1 MFNSATQNK
10 CFSSLLNQWMNYT
23 NFKTRI
29 QKYENSQ
36 GPTFRTIS
44 TGTWLFSRRTTENFW
59 HSATRARSKKRTG
72 CRSMYSA
79 HWRLL
84 SRQLFSVAPKAPWF
98 RKVMPSSRSNAVP
111 IKALISWTLGTYI
124 GTFNGTSFS
133 CAGNLSSCS
142 IYLASPIR
150 KGWYQPFLGLV
161 STLTSYLGWCW
172 AYDKWQN
179 KPKISA
185 KTGTSSKKCFRA
197 SAPKW
202 PLGPSLATLGD
213 NHIITS
219 GKIRPFLTSNSYIF
233 SPWRPTDFEDL
244 ESLPLSLTSNLQ
256 SPQQVLKTQ
265 RTTSGASRRSQP
277 QAARIVRRQWEGPF
291 QLSSDQNPLRVID
304 PLSIFS
310 NNLCL
315 GYLLLLPS
323 AHATWPPQA
332 SWNFSQPCLTGT
344 LYCPVGCLQHQ
355 LMQRI
360 AIQWNGYWYIT
371 RFLDPN
377 KGPQM

>member
-1 MFNSATQNK
+1 MFDSATQNK

-150 KGWYQPFLGLV
+150 KGWYQPLPVIWGGV
-161 STLTSYLGWCW
+161 GRMTN
-172 AYDKWQN
+172 DKTN
-179 KPKISA
+179 PKFQQ
-185 KTGTSSKKCFRA
+185 KQ
-197 SAPKW
+197 AP
-202 PLGPSLATLGD
+202 PARNAFALL
-213 NHIITS
+213 
-219 GKIRPFLTSNSYIF
+219 
-233 SPWRPTDFEDL
+233 
-244 ESLPLSLTSNLQ
+244 
-256 SPQQVLKTQ
+256 
-265 RTTSGASRRSQP
+265 RRSGHLDLHWQH
-277 QAARIVRRQWEGPF
+277 
-291 QLSSDQNPLRVID
+291 
-304 PLSIFS
+304 
-310 NNLCL
+310 L
-315 GYLLLLPS
+315 GTIIS
-323 AHATWPPQA
+323 
-332 SWNFSQPCLTGT
+332 
-344 LYCPVGCLQHQ
+344 
-355 LMQRI
+355 
-360 AIQWNGYWYIT
+360 
-371 RFLDPN
+371 
-377 KGPQM
+377 